1 VAVALVSVPHVV
13 PEQPAPESD
22 QVTPVFS
29 ESFCTEAVK
38 IAAAETCRE
47 VDAGL
52 TETVMGS
59 GAEMMVTLAA
69 FDFVV
74 SDTEVALMVTV
85 GGDGTRAG
93 AV

>member
-1 VAVALVSVPHVV
+1 
-13 PEQPAPESD
+13 
-22 QVTPVFS
+22 
-29 ESFCTEAVK
+29 
-38 IAAAETCRE
+38 
-47 VDAGL
+47 
-52 TETVMGS
+52 MGS